1 MKKALLATLVGA
13 CLASGASAAT
23 VDFSY
28 ADQIEGYVG
37 FKKKGTYSIAIFLPG
52 DTFKDYT
59 ISAIHSPI
67 SAIEMLASSF
77 SNPSVW
83 LSSELKVSNKQND
96 PDIASYDAPIV
107 YGEDG
112 YGVITAQL
120 PETYTIPAEGVYVGC
135 TFTVEN
141 VSSEATQYPMA
152 AASGNTPGSFYAFMN
167 RVSTKWTDQSEQ
179 FSSAMSV
186 TLEVGDLV
194 AENVSVLSCPDEIF
208 TVFGQEN
215 TVPFLLNTS
224 ASEPVSSV
232 DFEYSINGT
241 PYTYHSVLP
250 TPVPAGLGRSFSADL
265 VIPAQSEFVNTKVD
279 VKVTKVN
286 GKDNTSDKATGS
298 FMFGAVSKAPARQT
312 VMEEMTCT
320 KCGYCTR
327 GYAALEYLKKNYPE
341 FICISYH
348 NNLQGTDPM
357 TVGDAPVEYG
367 GNPSAALNRTMIN
380 VDPYYGTQKYDYA
393 VPVVGD
399 ILAQNAQST
408 PWAINVNYAWED
420 DDNLTANV
428 EVFNVLG
435 YENKNYM
442 IGYVLVADGLSGTT
456 ASWAQTNYYA
466 SDAPLYVPEL
476 NNFCRGGSYG
486 RSTVTGLVFDDVA
499 ISTQGYK
506 GVEGSVPASLEA
518 DEVVGHSQT
527 WDLTK
532 IKSGLIA
539 SKDKLRIVAFVVDA
553 NGCILNAAKVDV
565 DKVFSG
571 VQEVEGADDSAPV
584 EYFNLSGVKVA
595 QPSDGIFIRR
605 QGAKTE
611 KVIVK

>member
-13 CLASGASAAT
+13 CLAAGANAAT

-28 ADQIEGYVG
+28 ADQVEGYVG

-52 DTFKDYT
+52 ETFKNYT

-67 SAIEMLASSF
+67 SATEMLASSF

-83 LSSELKVSNKQND
+83 LSSELKVANKQND

-112 YGVITAQL
+112 YGVITAEL
-120 PETYTIPAEGVYVGC
+120 PEAYTIPAEGVYVGC

-141 VSSEATQYPMA
+141 VASEATQYPMG

-179 FSSAMSV
+179 FASAMSV
-186 TLEVGDLV
+186 TLEVGDLA
-194 AENVSVLSCPDEIF
+194 AENVSVVSCPEEVF
-208 TVFGQEN
+208 TVFGVEN
-215 TVPFLLNTS
+215 KVPFTLSTS

-241 PYTYHSVLP
+241 AHTYHSELS
-250 TPVPAGLGRSFSADL
+250 TPVPAGIGRRFDADL
-265 VIPAQSEFVNTKVD
+265 VIPAQTENVNDRVE

-286 GKDNTSDKATGS
+286 GKENTSDNATAS
-298 FMFGAVSKAPARQT
+298 FMFGVVSQAPARQT

-327 GYAALEYLKKNYPE
+327 GYAALEYLKANYPE

-348 NNLQGTDPM
+348 NNGQGTDPM
-357 TVGDAPVEYG
+357 TVGNAPVAYG
-367 GNPSAALNRTMIN
+367 GNPNAALNRSMIN
-380 VDPYYGTQKYDYA
+380 LDPYYGTQKYDYE
-393 VPVVGD
+393 VPIVGD
-399 ILAQNAQST
+399 ILAQNAQIT
-408 PWAINVNYAWED
+408 PWGISVNYSWED
-420 DDNLTANV
+420 DDNLTASV
-428 EVFNVLG
+428 KAYNVLG
-435 YENKNYM
+435 FENKNYK

-456 ASWAQTNYYA
+456 ASWAQTNYY
-466 SDAPLYVPEL
+466 STEAPRYVTEL
-476 NNFCRGGSYG
+476 NNFCRGGIYG
-486 RSTVTGLVFDDVA
+486 KSTVPGLIFNDVA
-499 ISTQGYK
+499 ISTQGYT
-506 GVEGSVPASLEA
+506 GVNGSVPTTLAAE
-518 DEVVGHSQT
+518 EVVSHTQT

-539 SKDKLRIVAFVVDA
+539 SKDKLRIVAFILDA
-553 NGCILNAAKVDV
+553 NGGIVNAAKVDV
-565 DKVFSG
+565 DKDFSG
-571 VQEVEGADDSAPV
+571 VQEVSGSVEDAPV
-584 EYFNLSGVKVA
+584 EYFNLNGVKVSD
-595 QPSDGIFIRR
+595 PSNGIFIRR
-605 QGAKTE
+605 QGSKTE
-611 KVIVK
+611 KVVVK